1 MKAPINPFRPRK
13 LSSRGVEGTIDD
25 FVRCALLAREAGYDG
40 VEIMGSEGYLLNQF
54 LAPRTNK
61 RTDGWGGSAENRR
74 RFPVEIVRRTRAAVG
89 RDFIICYRMS
99 MADYVEDGQS
109 WDEMVTLATEVE
121 AAGAT
126 IINSGFGWHEA
137 RVPTIVTSVPN
148 SAFVDISSAM
158 AGHVDIPVVA
168 SNRINMPQAA
178 EQILADTGVQLI
190 SMARPLLSDPDWV
203 LKAAADHADEINT
216 CIACNQACLDHA
228 FAHKN
233 VSCLL
238 NPRAGR
244 ETELVLGPTKLMR
257 RIAVVGAGPAG
268 LAAAVTAGQRG
279 HDVTLF
285 EAGHG
290 IGGQFDLARRIPGK
304 EEFAETIRYYRRM
317 LDKHGV
323 TVRLNTRAG
332 IDELAG
338 FDEVVLATGV
348 SPRIPDIPGI
358 DHPMVLSYAE
368 AITGKPV
375 GKTVAVVGAGGIGFD
390 VSEFLVTHESPTLNL
405 KEWKAEWGAA
415 DPQEVRGA
423 LTTPIPAP
431 PAREVYLLQRSKG
444 AQGTRLGKTSGWVHR
459 ASLKAKGVHQLSGV
473 NYERIDDGGLHIS
486 FGPDR
491 AARRL
496 LEVDNVVICAG
507 QESVRDLEDGLRRK
521 GIEPHIIGGAAL
533 AVELDAERAIKQ
545 GTELAARSPGCNF
558 SAEPTLARAPIARGA
573 ATADR
578 ECWFTRPG
586 GRRSWCAG
594 GRGGRCLRRWPTN
607 SSTDLAE
614 PNSRAGHPGD
624 GLLHQCAA
632 EIVGA
637 AVEHH
642 LGALDTELHPAGL
655 DVGDPAVQHDPRQR
669 VHGAIVTMRRTGA
682 CAAGQVQR
690 RALVHERQRDELGES
705 AGAVLDFA
713 QHPQMTRPSAWA
725 DRRGRTSSSSSTA
738 APPRARW

>member
-1 MKAPINPFRPRK
+1 MTYPNLLSPLDLGFTTLRNRVVMGSMHTGLEDRARDTDRLAEYFAERARGGVGLIITGGYAPNKSGWLLPFASQMVSSSDARRHRHITKAVHDANGKILLQILHAGRYAYHPFSVSASAVRAPINPFRPRK
-13 LSSRGVEGTIDD
+13 LSSRGVDSTIDD
-25 FVRCALLAREAGYDG
+25 FARCAVLAREAGYDG

-54 LAPRTNK
+54 LTPRTNK
-61 RTDGWGGSAENRR
+61 RSDAWGGTPQKRR

-109 WDEMVTLATEVE
+109 WDEIVALATEVE

-148 SAFVDISSAM
+148 SAFVDISSAV
-158 AGHVDIPVVA
+158 AEHVSIPVVA

-178 EQILADTGVQLI
+178 EQILADTAVQLI

-203 LKAAADHADEINT
+203 LKAAADRADEINT

-228 FAHKN
+228 FVHKN

-244 ETELVLGPTKLMR
+244 ETELVLGPTRLAR

-268 LAAAVTAGQRG
+268 LATAVTAAQRG

-285 EAGHG
+285 EAGDV

-304 EEFAETIRYYRRM
+304 EEFAETIRYYTTM
-317 LDKHGV
+317 LNKHGV
-323 TVRLNTRAG
+323 DVRLGVRADV
-332 IDELAG
+332 DELAG

-348 SPRIPDIPGI
+348 APRMPDIPGI

-375 GKTVAVVGAGGIGFD
+375 GKSVAVVGAGGIGFD
-390 VSEFLVTHESPTLNL
+390 VSEFLVTDESPTLNL
-405 KEWKAEWGAA
+405 KEWKAEWGVA

-423 LTTPIPAP
+423 LTTPLPAP
-431 PAREVYLLQRSKG
+431 PAREVYLLQRTKG
-444 AQGTRLGKTSGWVHR
+444 AQGRRLGKTSGWVHR
-459 ASLKAKGVHQLSGV
+459 ASLRAKGVQQLSGV
-473 NYERIDDGGLHIS
+473 NYERIDDDGLHIS

-491 AARRL
+491 SDGRV

-533 AVELDAERAIKQ
+533 AVELDAKRAIRQ
-545 GTELAARSPGCNF
+545 GTELAAR
-558 SAEPTLARAPIARGA
+558 L
-573 ATADR
+573 
-578 ECWFTRPG
+578 
-586 GRRSWCAG
+586 
-594 GRGGRCLRRWPTN
+594 
-607 SSTDLAE
+607 
-614 PNSRAGHPGD
+614 
-624 GLLHQCAA
+624 
-632 EIVGA
+632 
-637 AVEHH
+637 
-642 LGALDTELHPAGL
+642 
-655 DVGDPAVQHDPRQR
+655 
-669 VHGAIVTMRRTGA
+669 
-682 CAAGQVQR
+682 
-690 RALVHERQRDELGES
+690 
-705 AGAVLDFA
+705 
-713 QHPQMTRPSAWA
+713 
-725 DRRGRTSSSSSTA
+725 
-738 APPRARW
+738 